1 MGSCSGGIDAF
12 VDMDDFDDSN
22 DRKLGTWQM
31 YGLLG
36 VLIVIYSTNLVVKSK
51 PEYVKKLWIA
61 YILLAALLGLLRFIK
76 IVVYPV

>member
-1 MGSCSGGIDAF
+1 MGSCSGNIDTF
-12 VDMDDFDDSN
+12 IDMDDSK
-22 DRKLGTWQM
+22 DRRLGTWQM

-61 YILLAALLGLLRFIK
+61 YILLAALLGFIG
-76 IVVYPV
+76 Y

>member
-1 MGSCSGGIDAF
+1 MSSVNSCSGFI
-12 VDMDDFDDSN
+12 DMDDSK

-61 YILLAALLGLLRFIK
+61 YILLAALLGFMG
-76 IVVYPV
+76 Y

>member
-1 MGSCSGGIDAF
+1 MSSCSGSIDTF
-12 VDMDDFDDSN
+12 VDMDDSK
-22 DRKLGTWQM
+22 DRRLGTWQM

-61 YILLAALLGLLRFIK
+61 YILLAALLGFIG
-76 IVVYPV
+76 Y

>member
-1 MGSCSGGIDAF
+1 MTNHGSSCGRIDAF
-12 VDMDDFDDSN
+12 VDMDDSK

-51 PEYVKKLWIA
+51 PDYVKKLWIF
-61 YILLAALLGLLRFIK
+61 YILLAALLGFMG
-76 IVVYPV
+76 Y

>member
-1 MGSCSGGIDAF
+1 MGSCSGSGSIDTF
-12 VDMDDFDDSN
+12 VDMNDSK
-22 DRKLGTWQM
+22 DRRLGTWQM

-61 YILLAALLGLLRFIK
+61 YILLAALLGFMG
-76 IVVYPV
+76 Y

>member
-1 MGSCSGGIDAF
+1 MVYSANSCSGF
-12 VDMDDFDDSN
+12 VDMDDSK

-51 PEYVKKLWIA
+51 PEYVKKLWIF
-61 YILLAALLGLLRFIK
+61 YILLAALLGFMR
-76 IVVYPV
+76 Y

>member
-1 MGSCSGGIDAF
+1 MGSCSGNNDTFI
-12 VDMDDFDDSN
+12 DMDDSK

-36 VLIVIYSTNLVVKSK
+36 VLIVIYSSNLVVKSK

-61 YILLAALLGLLRFIK
+61 YILLAALLGFMG
-76 IVVYPV
+76 Y

>member
-1 MGSCSGGIDAF
+1 MVDSGNSCSGF
-12 VDMDDFDDSN
+12 VDMNDSK

-61 YILLAALLGLLRFIK
+61 YILLAALLGFMG
-76 IVVYPV
+76 Y

>member
-1 MGSCSGGIDAF
+1 MSSCSGSIVDTF
-12 VDMDDFDDSN
+12 VDMDDSK
-22 DRKLGTWQM
+22 DRRLGTWQM

-61 YILLAALLGLLRFIK
+61 YILLAALLGFTG
-76 IVVYPV
+76 Y

>member
-1 MGSCSGGIDAF
+1 MGSCSGSNGIDTF
-12 VDMDDFDDSN
+12 VDMNDSK
-22 DRKLGTWQM
+22 DRRLGTWQM

-61 YILLAALLGLLRFIK
+61 YILLAALLGFMG
-76 IVVYPV
+76 Y

>member
-12 VDMDDFDDSN
+12 VDMDDFDDLK
-22 DRKLGTWQM
+22 DKRLGTWQM

-51 PEYVKKLWIA
+51 SEYVKKLWIA
-61 YILLAALLGLLRFIK
+61 YILLAALLGFMG
-76 IVVYPV
+76 Y

>member
-1 MGSCSGGIDAF
+1 MGSCSGSGNIDTF
-12 VDMDDFDDSN
+12 VDMDDSK

-61 YILLAALLGLLRFIK
+61 YILLAALLGFMG
-76 IVVYPV
+76 Y